1 MSFKWCLIWRSGDP
15 CVQGSGTI
23 YAILVEGIMGN
34 LHVKLF
40 QIWIS
45 GSGGDVFKE
54 KKLQTDRRKPIAI
67 AHLEPSVQAN

>member
-1 MSFKWCLIWRSGDP
+1 MSFKLCLIWSSGDP

-23 YAILVEGIMGN
+23 YAILVKGIMGN

-45 GSGGDVFKE
+45 GSGGDVL
-54 KKLQTDRRKPIAI
+54 KKKITNRQTKTDRNSSP
-67 AHLEPSVQAN
+67 